1 MLHNRGWIVQE
12 SERVWWIVN
21 YGVNRLLLR
30 MNFCTDKKI
39 SVFWLIVNS
48 IDPTNRNAVDKG
60 IGRLRANMWRC
71 LGMLVWT
78 VEKITSK
85 SLYSTTCTT
94 RWIYNIFRNRSELRA
109 LHPIRILAW
118 KICPKRLPTYK
129 NVGLSYIILRF
140 SRDLNTFIEGQFFV
154 LSGRRFQDRTV
165 WGKN

>member
-1 MLHNRGWIVQE
+1 
-12 SERVWWIVN
+12 VN

-94 RWIYNIFRNRSELRA
+94 R
-109 LHPIRILAW
+109 
-118 KICPKRLPTYK
+118 
-129 NVGLSYIILRF
+129 
-140 SRDLNTFIEGQFFV
+140 
-154 LSGRRFQDRTV
+154 
-165 WGKN
+165 